1 MLIYI
6 RVFLVFLF
14 FLFNVY
20 AANSEWISTE
30 QAEFKAMDK
39 ITARISKLSIYSG
52 SNSDLGTLIINL
64 KICQTRPPT
73 LSPDSAAYVEIF
85 DTIIKGD
92 EQSRM
97 IFSGWMFS
105 SSPALNALEH
115 PVYDISLISCKNLI
129 TTSQLENSSELIS
142 GK

>member
-1 MLIYI
+1 VA
-6 RVFLVFLF
+6 R
-14 FLFNVY
+14 
-20 AANSEWISTE
+20 SEWIAAN

-39 ITARISKLSIYSG
+39 ITARISKLSIDLDRRSE
-52 SNSDLGTLIINL
+52 LGTLNINL
-64 KICQTRPPT
+64 KSCQTRPPT

-85 DTIIKGD
+85 DKINNGYEK
-92 EQSRM
+92 SKM

-115 PVYDISLISCKNLI
+115 PVYDISLISCKNSI

-142 GK
+142 GN